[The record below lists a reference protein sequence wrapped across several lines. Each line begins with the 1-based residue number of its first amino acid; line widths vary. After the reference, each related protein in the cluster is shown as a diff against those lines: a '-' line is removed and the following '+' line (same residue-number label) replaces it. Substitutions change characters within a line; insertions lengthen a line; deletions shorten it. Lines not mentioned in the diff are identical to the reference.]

1 MLVIDGP
8 LFKSFEN
15 DSKARTAARID
26 QWLVQVRPEWATV
39 DLASR
44 RRILP
49 AMLEEAQLAGL
60 TCERDVAVF
69 AAICVALG
77 EGWQARIHEAKIA
90 EILSDPDYRPEAK
103 LLWLGEV
110 FHL

>member
-15 DSKARTAARID
+15 DSKAGTTARID
-26 QWLVQVRPEWATV
+26 QWLVQVRPEWASV
-39 DLASR
+39 DPGSR
-44 RRILP
+44 QAILP

-60 TCERDVAVF
+60 SCERDVAVF

-77 EGWQARIHEAKIA
+77 EDWQARLREPRISAV
-90 EILSDPDYRPEAK
+90 LSDPEYRPEAK

>member
-15 DSKARTAARID
+15 DSKARTMARID
-26 QWLVQVRPEWATV
+26 QWLTQVQTEWASV
-39 DLASR
+39 ALASR
-44 RRILP
+44 QRILP
-49 AMLEEAQLAGL
+49 SILEEAEHAGL

-69 AAICVALG
+69 AAICVGLG
-77 EGWQARIHEAKIA
+77 EGWQARMREAKIA
-90 EILSDPDYRPEAK
+90 EVLSDPDYRPEAK